1 MLPKSW
7 DPAAMESAIYQKW
20 LDAGYFTAD
29 PTSTKP
35 AYSIVLPP
43 PNVTGS
49 LHMGHALE
57 HTMMDA
63 LTRRKRMQGYEVLW
77 QRAPTMPD
85 RHPERGRAAAGGRRQ
100 D

>member
-1 MLPKSW
+1 
-7 DPAAMESAIYQKW
+7 MESAIYQKW

-29 PTSTKP
+29 PASTKP

-63 LTRRKRMQGYEVLW
+63 LTAASGCRVTRCCGS
-77 QRAPTMPD
+77 RARTT
-85 RHPERGRAAAGGRRQ
+85 RVSRLRA
-100 D
+100 

>member
-1 MLPKSW
+1 MTASPHPAADMLPKSW

-49 LHMGHALE
+49 LHMGHVRN
-57 HTMMDA
+57 T
-63 LTRRKRMQGYEVLW
+63 
-77 QRAPTMPD
+77 P
-85 RHPERGRAAAGGRRQ
+85 
-100 D
+100 